1 MAEIFLTGLL
11 KGKEEE
17 KNTFKEV
24 KLKVV
29 SISKQAKFKMI
40 LRIFEFL
47 KCHYNAF
54 NTANTK
60 AFWPY
65 LLYYHQ
71 KDFFFDKW
79 HYL

>member
-29 SISKQAKFKMI
+29 SISK
-40 LRIFEFL
+40 
-47 KCHYNAF
+47 
-54 NTANTK
+54 
-60 AFWPY
+60 
-65 LLYYHQ
+65 
-71 KDFFFDKW
+71 
-79 HYL
+79 